1 MPEKNIIPHAHIHH
15 SESQICLLPS
25 LVNQSSTTTSPEGR
39 TETPKIL
46 QESQHQAGRVRQRKV
61 LLSKH
66 SLRGRSI
73 PAPGLWK
80 TSMVVALTWST
91 HQHDQQLCTWE
102 RILRAELELTVP
114 TRKGTAP
121 APAKQSD
128 LVVLVQKSTKV
139 ICVQGK
145 TWEKSI
151 NFSNFIQNQN
161 LMREFIYIY
170 KKHMALQKKNAI
182 AVYGHNSH
190 GISLKLLQ

>member
-39 TETPKIL
+39 TETPEIL

-66 SLRGRSI
+66 SLRGHPI

-80 TSMVVALTWST
+80 TSMVVALTWSS
-91 HQHDQQLCTWE
+91 HKHDLQLCAWE

-128 LVVLVQKSTKV
+128 LVVLVQKGTKV
-139 ICVQGK
+139 NYVQWK
-145 TWEKSI
+145 TWKKASI
-151 NFSNFIQNQN
+151 FQI
-161 LMREFIYIY
+161 
-170 KKHMALQKKNAI
+170 
-182 AVYGHNSH
+182 
-190 GISLKLLQ
+190 